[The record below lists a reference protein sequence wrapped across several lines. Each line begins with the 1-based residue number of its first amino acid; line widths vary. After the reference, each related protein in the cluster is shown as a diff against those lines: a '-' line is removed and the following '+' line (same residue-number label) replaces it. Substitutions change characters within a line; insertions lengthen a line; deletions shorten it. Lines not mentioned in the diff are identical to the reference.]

1 MSSNTD
7 ISVVPKEEVTAVTVT
22 RFEITQVTIRLFKSA
37 QVIVNLF
44 SLEKFLKC
52 QVIELSE
59 EEYLAWNN
67 DDSYLVDLVCLKL
80 GLVKL

>member
-7 ISVVPKEEVTAVTVT
+7 ISVVPKEETSTVTVT
-22 RFEITQVTIRLFKSA
+22 RFEITSVTIELFKSA
-37 QVIVNLF
+37 LVIVNLF
-44 SLEKFLKC
+44 SLDKFLKC
-52 QVIELSE
+52 EVIQLSE

-67 DDSYLVDLVCLKL
+67 DDIYLVDLVCLKL